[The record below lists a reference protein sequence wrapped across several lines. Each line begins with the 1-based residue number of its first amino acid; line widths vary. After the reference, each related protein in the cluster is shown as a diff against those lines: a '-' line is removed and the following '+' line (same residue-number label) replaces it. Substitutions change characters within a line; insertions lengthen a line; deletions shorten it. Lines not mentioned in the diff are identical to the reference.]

1 MIYMGKGVDTA
12 LRIII
17 DIPEHTVY
25 HTRRSGCG
33 CNFSG
38 IEYIER
44 QSIVGLITCTI
55 SHRDPFCQPKVSS
68 RLGCDTP
75 LYGECRHNLRKD
87 IGIKPEVI
95 KEESCRTALLKVPKH
110 HFTQTGNGGAQV
122 TGETHGGIIARQH
135 YFVDTFECLR
145 LVLLNP
151 GKLGGSEI
159 TRRIEKMAQ
168 TLSLAKVTECFLAV
182 RHTA

>member
-1 MIYMGKGVDTA
+1 M
-12 LRIII
+12 
-17 DIPEHTVY
+17 
-25 HTRRSGCG
+25 
-33 CNFSG
+33 
-38 IEYIER
+38 
-44 QSIVGLITCTI
+44 
-55 SHRDPFCQPKVSS
+55 
-68 RLGCDTP
+68 
-75 LYGECRHNLRKD
+75 
-87 IGIKPEVI
+87 
-95 KEESCRTALLKVPKH
+95 
-110 HFTQTGNGGAQV
+110 